1 MGELKN
7 KRIVQSRVFMDGHDM
22 SLPNY
27 DYEFTYPVTVY
38 DAVKKTMDDNSATLT
53 DELEAIYNL
62 LRSKQ
67 PLIEAGKPGRIMT
80 WSGVQGD
87 IGSLDVARSIDKN
100 PVNRSHSKIPTERAV
115 GEQLDL
121 KASVSDLHNHIQS
134 RSIHITDVER
144 AKWNSQ
150 ISAATFNSHVSNT
163 RMHISDAERRAWNAK
178 ADVATVEDHVNN
190 FNNPHNVTA
199 HQAGTYTREEIDAHF
214 KSLRETFFN
223 YVNIAYDDRT
233 GVATVHSYDP
243 NNWNPNYVLSFS
255 QALPDVLDTTATYFA
270 IRPATDYKVNET
282 ADVVIYRKAP
292 GLNWLEVGS
301 ATMKAGDMF
310 IAFPSTAMYVWMQG
324 RFIQVFADSA
334 ADEDNLHGNIWYPK
348 LDDKCE
354 LSWVLSKETTPPT
367 PKIIKGADGYT
378 PIKGVDYV
386 DGKDGEGV
394 PAGGVT
400 GEFLTKQSDTN
411 YDTAWK
417 SPEDIFTDFVAAGK
431 LLPKGL
437 VRYSD
442 IEGAPKAYT
451 GLGENDDGYITQAG
465 VTKEFQRYDNTIVEL
480 QGKVDGPTGSQ
491 QTRTD
496 LFNHINDYNNPHR
509 ITAEQIGSVST
520 VTYNSHITDFNNPHN
535 VTAAQIG
542 LDRVNNTA
550 DADKPISAQTQLAL
564 DRITSQINQI
574 NDGLDGS
581 KYISSAEWDP
591 LKSAIIFTRRDGNKV
606 ELVLPIAD
614 TFGKITFDSATSEL
628 VIPLPDGTKNRINIS
643 SMIRVYNGSTSENIQ
658 VTVGDDKVIR
668 ATVIPGTIGEFEIA
682 PNVNLRES
690 PTTTT
695 QAVSDRT
702 TKIATTE
709 YVKNQV
715 INNLIS
721 YDSDRPLSA
730 NMGRVLNQTKA
741 DTKDVIA
748 LINDIEL
755 TRVIDSLESLDPT
768 AALSANMGRYLDL
781 IKAPRV
787 HTSPSGST
795 YGQATADLFGHVRA
809 SEVDPLMDGIVWQG
823 TDDGRYARADHRHPT
838 DITRAPIQSPHFTG
852 EPKTD
857 TPPDNSND
865 KRIANTEWV
874 RRNIISAIYCV
885 CDTNGNDPNKIA
897 TVVNPAV
904 PNFPL
909 ILQTGTL
916 INVRFKNTLTV
927 NNPKMNVQGTGAA
940 PMIFQN
946 QPLVAYDTDNISDH
960 LFVYDGFNWRLINK
974 SSNSSEALE
983 FPKDYIGDTYFTPF
997 DGYTTDEYDGTTDTY
1012 GAVTRALISIK
1023 YNSTKL
1029 IGTTLEISNHPSHW
1043 ALAFGDGSII
1053 HVKDPLILAQTKY
1066 GATVRFT
1073 LTSEYPSNS
1082 PCILIMRHRDAYIRV
1097 SPIAVT
1103 VTHIPVTSIANIPT
1117 SIKTGEPFNLNLCY
1131 ALPPTASYRT
1141 IVWSIANAGTTNATI
1156 TNNILQSGKSGTV
1169 QLKALIKYGLSES
1182 QDYVVTKSINIISSG
1197 IVFTKQPVSNISVDF
1212 GHITEKLTV
1221 AASSSDDILEYQWYY
1236 RDTATDTPVTGA
1248 NSPTFNIP
1256 ANLAKGTYR
1265 YFCRVSVKDDPS
1277 HKFVDS
1283 IISTVT
1289 CLKKATNVAITN
1301 KPTRPLL
1308 TSSTY
1313 QLQVTVT
1320 PSDANSHV
1328 RFTSS
1333 NPSIAEVLD
1342 NGTIIIG
1349 SLAGTS
1355 TIKAII
1361 DGVEDSFLL
1370 TVAEMVQISSITGI
1384 QTSIESGKTITL
1396 NPVISPSNATFQ
1408 NIVWSIANANTN
1420 IATITD
1426 GNKLKVEGSG
1436 KVVIRATVLGDN
1448 GYKYTQDFE
1457 LDVTAAFVPVT
1468 NVTFDFD
1475 HLFTGI
1481 PGTLGR
1487 TVIPANATNT
1497 STIYEII
1504 SGTGRIV
1511 GNTLV
1516 SDTVG
1521 TIKLRIRIKN
1531 GKANGTDFTK
1541 DFDIDVRKST
1551 PRVLG
1556 ITTMTTRITTAT
1568 SIIPIVIS
1576 GDATD
1581 LKQYDVTVTS
1591 DLGTATFDYDKNEIT
1606 LKITNPP
1613 ISTTNIALTVHLHD
1627 KNNIYADSSY
1637 RLFVEYYTNNIAI
1650 EDIQLDTLMR
1660 YLAQGY
1666 SMEDVYRSGNENIID
1681 PIPYPSNAN
1690 FTYFTLTADP
1700 ANTIQIDDKGN
1711 GTWELDPDKVPST
1724 GGIVTFTIDAVLSV
1738 GGNDMVVKSK
1748 RFTINIGEALPDITK
1763 FARKAPVTKLE
1774 INKQYNLDDIVEYE
1788 PSLSGKTM
1796 YTINDI
1802 PNNEGDRI
1810 IKFTDSDTA
1819 TYISSDREG
1828 YAYLVLSRSLS
1839 TKYPVPTKD
1848 RKQKSDFDPIQVL
1861 KITFHDPNRII
1872 PEQLHFTES
1881 NIELKHRDEQTYR
1894 VVTKMNI
1901 EDSANNQI
1909 NYDDWDIVNI
1919 TSTVPTNTPNTTNYD
1934 PAQHGDKFE
1943 IEFNGIPG
1951 NLGNPI
1957 PITVTATL
1965 RDTKKINEDI
1975 TITKLINATYVTPI
1989 PHHINETSI
1998 YVHSNGSEFTND
2010 KSIHTSGGAGI
2021 NYSEWEILSVSATNP
2036 DIPTLS
2042 VRAEMSGPPANSF
2055 KIITKST
2062 NPIAQSSVANTQITI
2077 VLKHKHGLPNVSITH
2092 AFRTHII

>member
-121 KASVSDLHNHIQS
+121 KANVSDLYNHIQS

-144 AKWNSQ
+144 AKWNAQ

-163 RMHISDAERRAWNAK
+163 RMHVSDAERRGWNAK
-178 ADVATVEDHVNN
+178 ADIATVEDHVNN

-223 YVNIAYDDRT
+223 YVNIAYDERT
-233 GVATVHSYDP
+233 GVATVHPYDP
-243 NNWNPNYVLSFS
+243 NNWNPNYVLGFN

-310 IAFPSTAMYVWMQG
+310 IAFPSTAMYVWM
-324 RFIQVFADSA
+324 VFADSA

-354 LSWVLSKETTPPT
+354 LTWVLSKETTPPT
-367 PKIIKGADGYT
+367 PKIIKGIDGYT

-431 LLPKGL
+431 LLPRGL

-442 IEGAPKAYT
+442 IEGAQNVYT
-451 GLGENDDGYITQAG
+451 GLGENEDGYITQAG
-465 VTKEFQRYDNTIVEL
+465 VTKEFQRYDNTIIEL

-564 DRITSQINQI
+564 DRIISQINQI

-581 KYISSAEWDP
+581 KYISSAEWDT

-606 ELVLPIAD
+606 ELVLPITD

-658 VTVGDDKVIR
+658 VTVSDDKVIR
-668 ATVIPGTIGEFEIA
+668 ATIIPSTIGEFEIV

-715 INNLIS
+715 VNNLIS
-721 YDSDRPLSA
+721 YESDRPLSA
-730 NMGRVLNQTKA
+730 NQGRILNQTKA

-755 TRVIDSLESLDPT
+755 TRVIDSLDSLDPT

-781 IKAPRV
+781 VKAPRV

-838 DITRAPIQSPHFTG
+838 DITRAPLNSPHLAG
-852 EPKTD
+852 EPEAD
-857 TPPDNSND
+857 NPPNNSND
-865 KRIANTEWV
+865 QRIATTEWT
-874 RRNIISAIYCV
+874 RKNILPAV
-885 CDTNGNDPNKIA
+885 CCICETDGDNPNKVA
-897 TVVNPAV
+897 TVIHPSV
-904 PNFPL
+904 PNYPL
-909 ILQTGTL
+909 IPQTGTL
-916 INVRFKNTLTV
+916 ISVRFKNTLTV
-927 NNPKMNVQGTGAA
+927 NNPTIDVQGTGPK
-940 PMIFQN
+940 PMVYQN
-946 QPLVAYDTDNISDH
+946 HPLVAYDTDNISDH
-960 LFVYDGFNWRLINK
+960 LFVYDGANWRLYNK

-983 FPKDYIGDTYFTPF
+983 FPKDYVGDTYFTPF
-997 DGYTTDEYDGTTDTY
+997 DGYTTDEYDGTTDSY

-1029 IGTTLEISNHPSHW
+1029 IGTELSISNDLSHW

-1053 HVKDPLILAQTKY
+1053 PVKDPTILAQTKY
-1066 GATVRFT
+1066 GATIRFT

-1082 PCILIMRHRDAYIRV
+1082 PCILVMRSRDAYIRINPISV
-1097 SPIAVT
+1097 SVDHT
-1103 VTHIPVTSIANIPT
+1103 PVTSIANVPT
-1117 SIKTGEPFNLNLCY
+1117 MIKTGEPLNLNTCY
-1131 ALPPTASYRT
+1131 ALPTNASYRT
-1141 IVWSIANAGTTNATI
+1141 IVWSIADADGTNVSI
-1156 TNNILQSGKSGTV
+1156 TDNTLLSGMSGTI
-1169 QLKALIKYGLSES
+1169 QLKALIKYGLSTN
-1182 QDYVVTKSINIISSG
+1182 QDYVTTKSIKVVSSG
-1197 IVFTKQPVSNISVDF
+1197 IVFTKHPITNVSVDF
-1212 GHITEKLTV
+1212 GNITEKLKVV
-1221 AASSSDDILEYQWYY
+1221 ATSNDDILEYQWYLH
-1236 RDTATDTPVTGA
+1236 DTATDTPVAGA
-1248 NSPTFNIP
+1248 TSATFDIP
-1256 ANLAKGTYR
+1256 ANLEKGTYK
-1265 YFCRVSVKDDPS
+1265 YFCRVSVKNDPN
-1277 HKFVDS
+1277 HTTADS
-1283 IISTVT
+1283 GISTVV
-1289 CLKKATNVAITN
+1289 CVKKASSVVIQN
-1301 KPTRPLL
+1301 KPTHPLL
-1308 TSSTY
+1308 ASSTY
-1313 QLQVTVT
+1313 QLNVAVT
-1320 PSDANSHV
+1320 PPDANSTV
-1328 RFTSS
+1328 RYTSTK
-1333 NPSIAEVLD
+1333 PAIADVLD
-1342 NGTIIIG
+1342 NGLIVIG
-1349 SLAGTS
+1349 SIAGNT
-1355 TIKAII
+1355 TIKASI
-1361 DGVEDSFLL
+1361 DNVEDTFLL
-1370 TVAEMVQISSITGI
+1370 TVAEMVHVSSISGI
-1384 QTSIESGKTITL
+1384 PRSIESGTIITL
-1396 NPVISPSNATFQ
+1396 NPVISPTNATYQ
-1408 NIVWSIANANTN
+1408 EIVWSVVNANTN
-1420 IATITD
+1420 IVSIMDT
-1426 GNKLKVEGSG
+1426 NKLKVEGSG
-1436 KVVIRATVLGDN
+1436 KVVIRATITGDN
-1448 GYKYTQDFE
+1448 EYKYTQDFE
-1457 LDVTAAFVPVT
+1457 LDVTAPFVKVTDVAFDLT
-1468 NVTFDFD
+1468 Y
-1475 HLFTGI
+1475 LYTGI

-1487 TVIPANATNT
+1487 TVSPSNATNT
-1497 STIYEII
+1497 STTYEII

-1511 GNTLV
+1511 NNTII
-1516 SDTVG
+1516 SDTPG
-1521 TIKLRIRIKN
+1521 NIKIRVRIKD
-1531 GKANGTDFTK
+1531 GKSVGDDFTK
-1541 DFDIDVRKST
+1541 DFTVEVRKST
-1551 PRVLG
+1551 PSVVN
-1556 ITTMTTRITTAT
+1556 ISSPTSRITT
-1568 SIIPIVIS
+1568 SNVSIPIVIT

-1581 LKQYDVTVTS
+1581 LTQYDVTVTVTPNI
-1591 DLGTATFDYDKNEIT
+1591 GTATFDYGWNEIKLSVT
-1606 LKITNPP
+1606 DTPVV
-1613 ISTTNIALTVHLHD
+1613 TTPLNIQIRIHD
-1627 KNNIYADSSY
+1627 KNGIYSDKSFAIPIECHINNTQIDDINIEALQLYTDEHLADNEVFRVGNTNIIKPLIYPADANYSSI
-1637 RLFVEYYTNNIAI
+1637 RLIPDGTNI
-1650 EDIQLDTLMR
+1650 T
-1660 YLAQGY
+1660 
-1666 SMEDVYRSGNENIID
+1666 NIID
-1681 PIPYPSNAN
+1681 NG
-1690 FTYFTLTADP
+1690 D
-1700 ANTIQIDDKGN
+1700 
-1711 GTWELDPDKVPST
+1711 GTWKIDPDTLNPSGNKV
-1724 GGIVTFTIDAVLSV
+1724 IFTIDAVISR
-1738 GGNDMVVKSK
+1738 GGNEIVLKSK
-1748 RFTINIGEALPDITK
+1748 RFDITVGP
-1763 FARKAPVTKLE
+1763 ALADITTYQRKSPITTLE
-1774 INKQYNLDDIVEYE
+1774 INTQYDVNSIVEYE
-1788 PSLSGKTM
+1788 PTLDIKAL
-1796 YTINDI
+1796 YRIFPIQND
-1802 PNNEGDRI
+1802 EGLRVV
-1810 IKFTDSDTA
+1810 KLTDGSTTSYVSA
-1819 TYISSDREG
+1819 TTPG
-1828 YAYLVLSRSLS
+1828 YGYLVLGRELS
-1839 TKYPVPTKD
+1839 TKYPVKLNGTKN
-1848 RKQKSDFDPIQVL
+1848 DFQPIQVL
-1861 KITFHDPNRII
+1861 KVEFHDPNRVM
-1872 PEQLHFTES
+1872 PGNLNFTES
-1881 NIELKHRDEQTYR
+1881 EIASRTEGTSFILNTS
-1894 VVTKMNI
+1894 MNI
-1901 EDSANNQI
+1901 ESTGGDAI
-1909 NYDDWDIVNI
+1909 VYDDWNIDNI
-1919 TSTVPTNTPNTTNYD
+1919 TSSIPGAATYDSELHKLNIVFNASPGTSGSTVP
-1934 PAQHGDKFE
+1934 
-1943 IEFNGIPG
+1943 
-1951 NLGNPI
+1951 L
-1957 PITVTATL
+1957 TVTMVL
-1965 RDTKKINEDI
+1965 KDKRKVDNDI
-1975 TITKLINATYVTPI
+1975 TLTKTIN
-1989 PHHINETSI
+1989 
-1998 YVHSNGSEFTND
+1998 
-2010 KSIHTSGGAGI
+2010 
-2021 NYSEWEILSVSATNP
+2021 
-2036 DIPTLS
+2036 
-2042 VRAEMSGPPANSF
+2042 M
-2055 KIITKST
+2055 KI
-2062 NPIAQSSVANTQITI
+2062 A
-2077 VLKHKHGLPNVSITH
+2077 
-2092 AFRTHII
+2092 

>member
-100 PVNRSHSKIPTERAV
+100 PVNRSHNKIPTERAV

-178 ADVATVEDHVNN
+178 ADVDVVEDHVNN

-465 VTKEFQRYDNTIVEL
+465 VTKEFQRYDNTIIEL
-480 QGKVDGPTGSQ
+480 QSKVDGPTGSI

-520 VTYNSHITDFNNPHN
+520 VTYNNHITDFNNPHN

-591 LKSAIIFTRRDGNKV
+591 VKSAIIFTRRDGNKV
-606 ELVLPIAD
+606 ELVLPITD

-741 DTKDVIA
+741 DTKDVTA
-748 LINDIEL
+748 LINDLEL

-809 SEVDPLMDGIVWQG
+809 SEIDPLMDGIVWRG

-838 DITRAPIQSPHFTG
+838 DATRAPLDSPHLTG
-852 EPKTD
+852 EPTTP
-857 TPPDNSND
+857 TPPDDSND
-865 KRIANTEWV
+865 SRIANTAWI
-874 RRNIISAIYCV
+874 RKNIIGTSWGV
-885 CDTNGNDPNKIA
+885 CDTESNVGDKI
-897 TVVNPAV
+897 VRLSNPEGTTL
-904 PNFPL
+904 NF
-909 ILQTGTL
+909 ILKTSVM
-916 INVRFKNTLTV
+916 IVVRFRNTNIAENARLNV
-927 NNPKMNVQGTGAA
+927 NNTGFRPIIYKDRPVEKLMMDA
-940 PMIFQN
+940 N
-946 QPLVAYDTDNISDH
+946 TDH
-960 LFVYDGFNWRLINK
+960 VFVYDGNAWRLINPAATGTEIFGG
-974 SSNSSEALE
+974 ST
-983 FPKDYIGDTYFTPF
+983 IGGSKTTTNQMTGYLGFTTEGF
-997 DGYTTDEYDGTTDTY
+997 NGQGITADGE
-1012 GAVTRALISIK
+1012 VNRALIAIPFKSRKDSNVKVTISDGPNDWALRFGD
-1023 YNSTKL
+1023 NSL
-1029 IGTTLEISNHPSHW
+1029 IPVTNPIIISNDNSV
-1043 ALAFGDGSII
+1043 A
-1053 HVKDPLILAQTKY
+1053 VVQ
-1066 GATVRFT
+1066 FT
-1073 LTSEYPSNS
+1073 LSEPYPSNS
-1082 PCILIMRHRDAYIRV
+1082 PCALVIRRPEAYIK
-1097 SPIAVT
+1097 I
-1103 VTHIPVTSIANIPT
+1103 
-1117 SIKTGEPFNLNLCY
+1117 
-1131 ALPPTASYRT
+1131 
-1141 IVWSIANAGTTNATI
+1141 
-1156 TNNILQSGKSGTV
+1156 
-1169 QLKALIKYGLSES
+1169 ES
-1182 QDYVVTKSINIISSG
+1182 T
-1197 IVFTKQPVSNISVDF
+1197 
-1212 GHITEKLTV
+1212 TEK
-1221 AASSSDDILEYQWYY
+1221 
-1236 RDTATDTPVTGA
+1236 
-1248 NSPTFNIP
+1248 
-1256 ANLAKGTYR
+1256 
-1265 YFCRVSVKDDPS
+1265 
-1277 HKFVDS
+1277 
-1283 IISTVT
+1283 
-1289 CLKKATNVAITN
+1289 
-1301 KPTRPLL
+1301 
-1308 TSSTY
+1308 
-1313 QLQVTVT
+1313 
-1320 PSDANSHV
+1320 
-1328 RFTSS
+1328 
-1333 NPSIAEVLD
+1333 
-1342 NGTIIIG
+1342 
-1349 SLAGTS
+1349 
-1355 TIKAII
+1355 
-1361 DGVEDSFLL
+1361 
-1370 TVAEMVQISSITGI
+1370 
-1384 QTSIESGKTITL
+1384 
-1396 NPVISPSNATFQ
+1396 
-1408 NIVWSIANANTN
+1408 
-1420 IATITD
+1420 
-1426 GNKLKVEGSG
+1426 
-1436 KVVIRATVLGDN
+1436 
-1448 GYKYTQDFE
+1448 
-1457 LDVTAAFVPVT
+1457 AAFVPV
-1468 NVTFDFD
+1468 NSIGGVPASVTHGSRLILSQFYV
-1475 HLFTGI
+1475 LPI
-1481 PGTLGR
+1481 
-1487 TVIPANATNT
+1487 NATNQT
-1497 STIYEII
+1497 ISWSVVSPGTTSAVIRDDILDIDKCGTVRIEATITNGATPTTNFKKSIDIKSVASVIEITKQPDSFKTVSYGNITESVTIDARSQNDELTYQWYQSSSNSTATGTPISGQNAPTFRIPQNLAIGSYYFFCKIRVKNDPNNMTTDTSIMEVRVNKSVQSIHIMNKPEFLLEFSSMRLETEVQPADATYGKIKWTSSNRDVAVVDNGVLYTYKEGNSTIRAEVDGKYDELNLEVRKMLSVSRISNIPEEMESGSTITLSPQINPPNATYRRVVWSVVSTNGNVVNINGDAITASGSGKFVIRGTIRGENGYIYMQDFDIKLTASFVNVTDIILPITFTWQTIPLYLYRTIVPSNASRQEVVWSIVNDNGTNATLSGNSITATDIGTVKIRATIRNGKRTSDFIKDFEIEIKEKSPTISQISMSPSSCSFGTDTDLNFIVVPSYAKDKYTITTKIIRGSSVQHFELINNKLTFKESDSYINYNPTIEITATDKNNANNKFVTKADFFISSSKVSVKDIFFTDIDEAFGVSGYRNIIANEFYAVDPINASNKTVVFSIDPLDDGSTGASI
-1504 SGTGRIV
+1504 SGNKITATSVGKLKMIATIEHGEYGTRDFIKKFEIPIHEQVSGAFNSVENIPQKAYTGFPLLNNIFVKPRTVDVYQKFKLNYENGMSVGLNEGSNPNDGVICTKPGVLKFNIHWKYADIDDKSFNVMIEQFKPVTDITISTATSPTTTSRVEHDLAPVVSPSDASFAANIEWSIV
-1511 GNTLV
+1511 EANGHNVTIEGNKLV
-1516 SDTVG
+1516 TTEEIED
-1521 TIKLRIRIKN
+1521 TIKIRATIEN
-1531 GKANGTDFTK
+1531 GVAYDNDFTK
-1541 DFDIDVRKST
+1541 EF
-1551 PRVLG
+1551 
-1556 ITTMTTRITTAT
+1556 
-1568 SIIPIVIS
+1568 
-1576 GDATD
+1576 
-1581 LKQYDVTVTS
+1581 
-1591 DLGTATFDYDKNEIT
+1591 
-1606 LKITNPP
+1606 
-1613 ISTTNIALTVHLHD
+1613 NI
-1627 KNNIYADSSY
+1627 
-1637 RLFVEYYTNNIAI
+1637 
-1650 EDIQLDTLMR
+1650 
-1660 YLAQGY
+1660 
-1666 SMEDVYRSGNENIID
+1666 
-1681 PIPYPSNAN
+1681 
-1690 FTYFTLTADP
+1690 
-1700 ANTIQIDDKGN
+1700 
-1711 GTWELDPDKVPST
+1711 
-1724 GGIVTFTIDAVLSV
+1724 TFT
-1738 GGNDMVVKSK
+1738 K
-1748 RFTINIGEALPDITK
+1748 
-1763 FARKAPVTKLE
+1763 
-1774 INKQYNLDDIVEYE
+1774 
-1788 PSLSGKTM
+1788 
-1796 YTINDI
+1796 
-1802 PNNEGDRI
+1802 
-1810 IKFTDSDTA
+1810 
-1819 TYISSDREG
+1819 
-1828 YAYLVLSRSLS
+1828 
-1839 TKYPVPTKD
+1839 
-1848 RKQKSDFDPIQVL
+1848 
-1861 KITFHDPNRII
+1861 
-1872 PEQLHFTES
+1872 
-1881 NIELKHRDEQTYR
+1881 
-1894 VVTKMNI
+1894 
-1901 EDSANNQI
+1901 
-1909 NYDDWDIVNI
+1909 
-1919 TSTVPTNTPNTTNYD
+1919 
-1934 PAQHGDKFE
+1934 
-1943 IEFNGIPG
+1943 
-1951 NLGNPI
+1951 
-1957 PITVTATL
+1957 
-1965 RDTKKINEDI
+1965 
-1975 TITKLINATYVTPI
+1975 
-1989 PHHINETSI
+1989 
-1998 YVHSNGSEFTND
+1998 
-2010 KSIHTSGGAGI
+2010 
-2021 NYSEWEILSVSATNP
+2021 
-2036 DIPTLS
+2036 
-2042 VRAEMSGPPANSF
+2042 
-2055 KIITKST
+2055 
-2062 NPIAQSSVANTQITI
+2062 
-2077 VLKHKHGLPNVSITH
+2077 
-2092 AFRTHII
+2092 

>member
-178 ADVATVEDHVNN
+178 ADVDIVEDHVNN

-199 HQAGTYTREEIDAHF
+199 HQAGTYTREEIDAAF
-214 KSLRETFFN
+214 KALRETFFN

-310 IAFPSTAMYVWMQG
+310 IVFPSTAMYVWMQG
-324 RFIQVFADSA
+324 RFIQVFADAA

-417 SPEDIFTDFVAAGK
+417 SPEDIFTDFVASGK

-465 VTKEFQRYDNTIVEL
+465 VTKEFQRYDNTIIEL

-509 ITAEQIGSVST
+509 ITADQIGSVST
-520 VTYNSHITDFNNPHN
+520 VTYNNHITDFNNPHN

-542 LDRVNNTA
+542 LDRVNNTS

-564 DRITSQINQI
+564 DRITTQINQI

-591 LKSAIIFTRRDGNKV
+591 IKSAIIFTRRDGNKV
-606 ELVLPIAD
+606 ELVLPITD

-668 ATVIPGTIGEFEIA
+668 ATIIPGTVGEFEIA

-721 YDSDRPLSA
+721 YDTDRPLSA

-755 TRVIDSLESLDPT
+755 TRVIDSLESLDPA
-768 AALSANMGRYLDL
+768 AALSANMGRHLDL

-809 SEVDPLMDGIVWQG
+809 SEIDPLMDGIVWQG

-838 DITRAPIQSPHFTG
+838 DITRAPVHSPHLTG
-852 EPKTD
+852 EPKSD
-857 TPPDNSND
+857 TPPDDSND

-874 RRNIISAIYCV
+874 RRNIIPAIYCV
-885 CDTNGNDPNKIA
+885 CDTEGNDPNKIA

-904 PNFPL
+904 QNFPL

-997 DGYTTDEYDGTTDTY
+997 NGYTTDEYDGTTDTY

-1029 IGTTLEISNHPSHW
+1029 IGTQLEISNHPSHW

-1053 HVKDPLILAQTKY
+1053 PVTDPMILAETKY
-1066 GATVRFT
+1066 GATIRFT
-1073 LTSEYPSNS
+1073 LTTEYPSNS
-1082 PCILIMRHRDAYIRV
+1082 PCILVMRNRDAYIRI
-1097 SPIAVT
+1097 SPISAT
-1103 VTHIPVTSIANIPT
+1103 VTHVPVTSIANIPT

-1141 IVWSIANAGTTNATI
+1141 IAWSIANVGTTNATI
-1156 TNNILQSGKSGTV
+1156 TNNVLQSGKSGTV
-1169 QLKALIKYGLSES
+1169 QLKALIAYGLSEN

-1197 IVFTKQPVSNISVDF
+1197 IIFTKQPVSNISVDF

-1256 ANLAKGTYR
+1256 ANLTKGTYR

-1283 IISTVT
+1283 VISTVT
-1289 CLKKATNVAITN
+1289 CLKKATNIVITN
-1301 KPTRPLL
+1301 KPTRALL

-1320 PSDANSHV
+1320 PSDANSQV
-1328 RFTSS
+1328 LFTSS
-1333 NPSIAEVLD
+1333 NSSIAEVLD

-1370 TVAEMVQISSITGI
+1370 TAVEMVQISLITGI

-1436 KVVIRATVLGDN
+1436 KVVIRATVLGEN

-1457 LDVTAAFVPVT
+1457 LDVTAAFVPVAD
-1468 NVTFDFD
+1468 VAFDFNR
-1475 HLFTGI
+1475 LFTGI

-1487 TVIPANATNT
+1487 TVTPATATNT
-1497 STIYEII
+1497 STVYEII
-1504 SGTGRIV
+1504 SGTGNIV

-1516 SDTVG
+1516 SNVVG
-1521 TIKLRIRIKN
+1521 TIKLRVRIKN
-1531 GKANGTDFTK
+1531 GKGNGTDFTK
-1541 DFDIDVRKST
+1541 DFDIDVQKST
-1551 PRVLG
+1551 PAVTN
-1556 ITTMTTRITTAT
+1556 ITTTTTRITT
-1568 SIIPIVIS
+1568 SPVRIPIIIT

-1581 LKQYDVTVTS
+1581 LKQYNVTVTPS
-1591 DLGTATFDYDKNEIT
+1591 IGTATFDYDTNEIK
-1606 LKITNPP
+1606 LSITDTPVV
-1613 ISTTNIALTVHLHD
+1613 TTPLNIQFQIHD
-1627 KNNIYADSSY
+1627 KNGIYLDKSFAIPIEFYVNNTQIDDIDIEVLHMYSEKHLADNEVFRVGNINVIKPLIYPRDASYSSI
-1637 RLFVEYYTNNIAI
+1637 RLIPDVTNI
-1650 EDIQLDTLMR
+1650 T
-1660 YLAQGY
+1660 
-1666 SMEDVYRSGNENIID
+1666 NIID
-1681 PIPYPSNAN
+1681 NG
-1690 FTYFTLTADP
+1690 D
-1700 ANTIQIDDKGN
+1700 
-1711 GTWELDPDKVPST
+1711 GTWKIDPDTLNPSGNKV
-1724 GGIVTFTIDAVLSV
+1724 IFTIDAVISR
-1738 GGNDMVVKSK
+1738 GGNEIVLKSK
-1748 RFTINIGEALPDITK
+1748 RFDITVGPALADITK
-1763 FARKAPVTKLE
+1763 YQRKSPITALE
-1774 INKQYNLDDIVEYE
+1774 INKQYDVNAIVEYE
-1788 PSLSGKTM
+1788 PTLDNKAL
-1796 YTINDI
+1796 YRIFPIQND
-1802 PNNEGDRI
+1802 EGLRVV
-1810 IKFTDSDTA
+1810 KLTDGSTTSYVSA
-1819 TYISSDREG
+1819 TTPG
-1828 YAYLVLSRSLS
+1828 YGYLVLGRELS
-1839 TKYPVPTKD
+1839 TKYPVKLNGTKN
-1848 RKQKSDFDPIQVL
+1848 DFQPIQVL
-1861 KITFHDPNRII
+1861 KVEFHDPNRIM
-1872 PEQLHFTES
+1872 PGKFNFTES
-1881 NIELKHRDEQTYR
+1881 EIVSKVEG
-1894 VVTKMNI
+1894 TKFILNTSMNI
-1901 EDSANNQI
+1901 ESAGGDAI
-1909 NYDDWDIVNI
+1909 VYDDWNI
-1919 TSTVPTNTPNTTNYD
+1919 DSI
-1934 PAQHGDKFE
+1934 ASS
-1943 IEFNGIPG
+1943 IPG
-1951 NLGNPI
+1951 AATYDSELHKLNIIFNTSPGTSGSMVPL
-1957 PITVTATL
+1957 TVTMVL
-1965 RDTKKINEDI
+1965 KDKRKVDNDI
-1975 TITKLINATYVTPI
+1975 TLTKTVN
-1989 PHHINETSI
+1989 
-1998 YVHSNGSEFTND
+1998 
-2010 KSIHTSGGAGI
+2010 
-2021 NYSEWEILSVSATNP
+2021 
-2036 DIPTLS
+2036 
-2042 VRAEMSGPPANSF
+2042 M
-2055 KIITKST
+2055 KI
-2062 NPIAQSSVANTQITI
+2062 
-2077 VLKHKHGLPNVSITH
+2077 G
-2092 AFRTHII
+2092 

>member
-87 IGSLDVARSIDKN
+87 IGSLDVTRSIDKN
-100 PVNRSHSKIPTERAV
+100 PVNRSHNKIPTERAV

-178 ADVATVEDHVNN
+178 ADVDVVEDHVNN

-324 RFIQVFADSA
+324 RFIQVFADSV

-451 GLGENDDGYITQAG
+451 GLGENEDGYITQAG
-465 VTKEFQRYDNTIVEL
+465 VTKEFQRYDNTIIEL
-480 QGKVDGPTGSQ
+480 QSKVDGPTGSI

-520 VTYNSHITDFNNPHN
+520 VTYNNHITDFNNPHN

-591 LKSAIIFTRRDGNKV
+591 VKSAIIFTRRDGNKV
-606 ELVLPIAD
+606 ELVLPITD
-614 TFGKITFDSATSEL
+614 TFGKITFDSVTSEL

-741 DTKDVIA
+741 DTKDVTA
-748 LINDIEL
+748 LINDLEL

-795 YGQATADLFGHVRA
+795 YGQATAVLFGHVRA
-809 SEVDPLMDGIVWQG
+809 SEIDPLMDGIVWQG

-838 DITRAPIQSPHFTG
+838 DSTRAPLDSPHLTG
-852 EPKTD
+852 EPTTP

-865 KRIANTEWV
+865 KRIANTEWI
-874 RRNIISAIYCV
+874 RKNMIPAIYCV
-885 CDTNGNDPNKIA
+885 CETNGNDPNKVA
-897 TVVNPAV
+897 TVVNPLV
-904 PNFPL
+904 PDYPL
-909 ILQTGTL
+909 ILQTGTA
-916 INVRFKNTLTV
+916 ICVRFKNTLTV
-927 NNPKMNVQGTGAA
+927 NNPKMNVQKTGAV

-960 LFVYDGFNWRLINK
+960 LFVYDGANWRLINK

-997 DGYTTDEYDGTTDTY
+997 DGYTTDEYGGATDGY

-1029 IGTTLEISNHPSHW
+1029 IGSTLEISNDPTHW

-1053 HVKDPLILAQTKY
+1053 PVKDPMILAQTKY

-1082 PCILIMRHRDAYIRV
+1082 PCILVMRNRNAKIQI
-1097 SPIAVT
+1097 SPISAT
-1103 VTHIPVTSIANIPT
+1103 VTHTPVTSIANVPT
-1117 SIKTGEPFNLNLCY
+1117 SINTGEPFNLNLCY
-1131 ALPPTASYRT
+1131 ALPPTASYRS

-1156 TNNILQSGKSGTV
+1156 NNNILQSGKSGTIQV
-1169 QLKALIKYGLSES
+1169 KALIKYGMSQT
-1182 QDYVVTKSINIISSG
+1182 QDYVVTKSINVISSG
-1197 IVFTKQPVSNISVDF
+1197 IVFTKQPVANISVDF

-1221 AASSSDDILEYQWYY
+1221 AASSGDDVLEYQWYY
-1236 RDTATDTPVTGA
+1236 RDNATDTPVTGA
-1248 NSPTFNIP
+1248 TSATFTIPT
-1256 ANLAKGTYR
+1256 NLAKGTYR
-1265 YFCRVSVKDDPS
+1265 YFCRISIKGDPS
-1277 HKFVDS
+1277 HTHADS
-1283 IISTVT
+1283 SVSTVT
-1289 CLKKATNVAITN
+1289 CLKKATSIVITN
-1301 KPTRPLL
+1301 KPTRSLL

-1313 QLQVTVT
+1313 QLNTTVT
-1320 PSDANSHV
+1320 PPDVNSYV

-1333 NPSIAEVLD
+1333 NTSIAEVLD
-1342 NGTIIIG
+1342 NGTIIG

-1361 DGVEDSFLL
+1361 DGVEDSFVL
-1370 TVAEMVQISSITGI
+1370 TVVAMVQISSITGI

-1487 TVIPANATNT
+1487 TVTPAHATNT
-1497 STIYEII
+1497 STVYEII
-1504 SGTGRIV
+1504 SGTGNIV

-1516 SDTVG
+1516 SNVVG
-1521 TIKLRIRIKN
+1521 TIKLRVRIKN
-1531 GKANGTDFTK
+1531 GKGNGTDFTK
-1541 DFDIDVRKST
+1541 DFDIDIRKST

-1568 SIIPIVIS
+1568 SIVPIVIS

-1650 EDIQLDTLMR
+1650 EDIQLGTLRR
-1660 YLAQGY
+1660 YFAQGY

-1802 PNNEGDRI
+1802 PNDEGDRI
-1810 IKFTDSDTA
+1810 IKFTDGDTA

-1881 NIELKHRDEQTYR
+1881 DIKLRSTLTGKYYIN
-1894 VVTKMNI
+1894 TKMNVK
-1901 EDSANNQI
+1901 DSANNQI
-1909 NYDDWDIVNI
+1909 VYDDWDIVSV
-1919 TSTVPTNTPNTTNYD
+1919 TSTIPAGTPNTTNYAPGFD
-1934 PAQHGDKFE
+1934 LKIDFDNVPG
-1943 IEFNGIPG
+1943 GID
-1951 NLGNPI
+1951 NPI
-1957 PITVTATL
+1957 PITVTMKL
-1965 RDTKKINEDI
+1965 RDKKKINEDI
-1975 TITKLINATYVTPI
+1975 TITKVINVTYDII
-1989 PHHINETSI
+1989 PGRFVGTMIHVSR
-1998 YVHSNGSEFTND
+1998 NGSEYINHD
-2010 KSIHTSGGAGI
+2010 AILDIGGGVMI
-2021 NYSEWEILSVSATNP
+2021 NYNEWEVLSISATNS

-2042 VRAEMSGPPANSF
+2042 ARVEMSGPPANNF

-2062 NPIAQSSVANTQITI
+2062 NPITLTSVGNTYITI
-2077 VLKHKHGLPNVSITH
+2077 VLKHKHGLPNASISK
-2092 AFRTHII
+2092 AFSTTIA

>member
-100 PVNRSHSKIPTERAV
+100 PVNRSHNKIPTERAV

-178 ADVATVEDHVNN
+178 ADVDVVEDHVNN

-324 RFIQVFADSA
+324 RFIQVFADSV

-431 LLPKGL
+431 LLPKGI

-465 VTKEFQRYDNTIVEL
+465 VTKEFQRYDNTIIEL
-480 QGKVDGPTGSQ
+480 QSKVDGPTGSI

-520 VTYNSHITDFNNPHN
+520 VTYNNHITDFNNPHN

-591 LKSAIIFTRRDGNKV
+591 VKSAIIFTRRDGNKV
-606 ELVLPIAD
+606 ELVLPITD

-741 DTKDVIA
+741 DTKDVTA
-748 LINDIEL
+748 LINDLEL

-795 YGQATADLFGHVRA
+795 YGQATAALFGHVRA
-809 SEVDPLMDGIVWQG
+809 SEIDPLMDGIVWQG

-838 DITRAPIQSPHFTG
+838 DSTRAPLDSPHLTG
-852 EPKTD
+852 EPTTP

-865 KRIANTEWV
+865 KRIANTEWI
-874 RRNIISAIYCV
+874 RKNMIPAIYCV
-885 CDTNGNDPNKIA
+885 CETNGNDPNKVA
-897 TVVNPAV
+897 TVVNPLV
-904 PNFPL
+904 PDYPL
-909 ILQTGTL
+909 ILQTGTA
-916 INVRFKNTLTV
+916 ICVRFKNTLTV
-927 NNPKMNVQGTGAA
+927 NNPKMNVQKTGAV

-960 LFVYDGFNWRLINK
+960 LFVYDGANWRLINK

-997 DGYTTDEYDGTTDTY
+997 DGYTTDEYSGTTDGY

-1029 IGTTLEISNHPSHW
+1029 IGSTLEISNDPTHW

-1053 HVKDPLILAQTKY
+1053 PVKDPMILAQTKY

-1082 PCILIMRHRDAYIRV
+1082 PCILVMRNRNAKIQI
-1097 SPIAVT
+1097 SPISAT
-1103 VTHIPVTSIANIPT
+1103 VTHTPVTSIANVPT
-1117 SIKTGEPFNLNLCY
+1117 SINAGEPFNLNLCY
-1131 ALPPTASYRT
+1131 ALPPTASYRS

-1156 TNNILQSGKSGTV
+1156 TNNILQSGKSGTIQV
-1169 QLKALIKYGLSES
+1169 KALIKYGMSQS

-1197 IVFTKQPVSNISVDF
+1197 IVFTKQPVANISVDF

-1221 AASSSDDILEYQWYY
+1221 AATSGDDVLEYQWYY
-1236 RDTATDTPVTGA
+1236 RDNATDTPVTA
-1248 NSPTFNIP
+1248 ATSATFTIPT
-1256 ANLAKGTYR
+1256 NLAKGTYR
-1265 YFCRVSVKDDPS
+1265 YFCRISIKGDPS
-1277 HKFVDS
+1277 HTHADS
-1283 IISTVT
+1283 SVSTVT
-1289 CLKKATNVAITN
+1289 CLKKATSIVITN
-1301 KPTRPLL
+1301 KPTRSLL

-1313 QLQVTVT
+1313 QLNTTVT
-1320 PSDANSHV
+1320 PPDVNSYV

-1333 NPSIAEVLD
+1333 NTSIAEVLD

-1361 DGVEDSFLL
+1361 DGVEDSFVL
-1370 TVAEMVQISSITGI
+1370 TVVAMVQISSITGI

-1408 NIVWSIANANTN
+1408 NITWSIANANAN

-1436 KVVIRATVLGDN
+1436 KVVIRATVLGEN

-1468 NVTFDFD
+1468 DVTFDFNR
-1475 HLFTGI
+1475 LFTGI

-1487 TVIPANATNT
+1487 TVTPANATNT
-1497 STIYEII
+1497 STTYEII

-1516 SDTVG
+1516 SNTVG
-1521 TIKLRIRIKN
+1521 TIKLRVRIKN

-1541 DFDIDVRKST
+1541 DFDIDINQST
-1551 PRVLG
+1551 PRVTN
-1556 ITTMTTRITTAT
+1556 ITTSITRIMSSSA
-1568 SIIPIVIS
+1568 IIPILIT
-1576 GDATD
+1576 GEATD
-1581 LKQYDVTVTS
+1581 LKQYIVSAT
-1591 DLGTATFDYDKNEIT
+1591 LNPNIGTATFDYDHNQINISIT
-1606 LKITNPP
+1606 DVP
-1613 ISTTNIALTVHLHD
+1613 ISTTQINIQLQIHD
-1627 KNNIYADSSY
+1627 KNGTYKDKTFTIPI
-1637 RLFVEYYTNNIAI
+1637 EYYSNNKQV
-1650 EDIQLDTLMR
+1650 EDINITALQM
-1660 YLAQGY
+1660 YGSMGLAPNQIFR
-1666 SMEDVYRSGNENIID
+1666 VGNVNIIEPVIYPND
-1681 PIPYPSNAN
+1681 ANYTYTRLIPDPSN
-1690 FTYFTLTADP
+1690 TAK
-1700 ANTIQIDDKGN
+1700 IIDNKD
-1711 GTWELDPDKVPST
+1711 GTWKISPGTFIEGDKV
-1724 GGIVTFTIDAVLSV
+1724 IFTIDAILTK
-1738 GGNDMVVKSK
+1738 GGNDNIVKSK
-1748 RFTINIGEALPDITK
+1748 RFEIIIGAALPDITK
-1763 FARKAPVTKLE
+1763 YQLKPPVVRMM
-1774 INKQYNLDDIVEYE
+1774 INQQYDIKDIIEYE
-1788 PSLSGKTM
+1788 PTAVSGMEELITFFPIK
-1796 YTINDI
+1796 ND
-1802 PNNEGDRI
+1802 EGKQI
-1810 IKFTDSDTA
+1810 IKITEGTN
-1819 TYISSDREG
+1819 TGYISSTEVG
-1828 YAYLVLSRSLS
+1828 YGYLVLGCELS
-1839 TKYPVPTKD
+1839 EKYPVKLD
-1848 RKQKSDFDPIQVL
+1848 GVKSDFDPIQVL
-1861 KITFHDPNRII
+1861 KVTFHDPNRIM
-1872 PEQLHFTES
+1872 PGNLNFTETEIAS
-1881 NIELKHRDEQTYR
+1881 KMQG
-1894 VVTKMNI
+1894 TKFILNTSMNI
-1901 EDSANNQI
+1901 ESSGGDAI
-1909 NYDDWDIVNI
+1909 VYADWNIDNI
-1919 TSTVPTNTPNTTNYD
+1919 TSS
-1934 PAQHGDKFE
+1934 
-1943 IEFNGIPG
+1943 IPG
-1951 NLGNPI
+1951 TATYDSEVHKLNVNFTASPGTSGSTI
-1957 PITVTATL
+1957 PIT
-1965 RDTKKINEDI
+1965 
-1975 TITKLINATYVTPI
+1975 
-1989 PHHINETSI
+1989 
-1998 YVHSNGSEFTND
+1998 
-2010 KSIHTSGGAGI
+2010 
-2021 NYSEWEILSVSATNP
+2021 
-2036 DIPTLS
+2036 
-2042 VRAEMSGPPANSF
+2042 
-2055 KIITKST
+2055 
-2062 NPIAQSSVANTQITI
+2062 ITI
-2077 VLKHKHGLPNVSITH
+2077 VLKDKQKIDNDITL
-2092 AFRTHII
+2092 TKTVNMKIT